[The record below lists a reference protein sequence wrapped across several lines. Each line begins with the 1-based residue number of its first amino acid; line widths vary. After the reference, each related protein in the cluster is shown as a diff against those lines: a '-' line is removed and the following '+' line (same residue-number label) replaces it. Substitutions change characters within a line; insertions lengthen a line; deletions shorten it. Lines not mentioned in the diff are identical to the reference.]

1 MSTFICFLYIDKEW
15 SQTDDLLL
23 HLLPPSRKHT
33 VESFYYDSDKL
44 LSMYSAL
51 LLSYMLETYYQVN
64 DALHCITWIKNRK
77 PQLNTF
83 PNIDFSF
90 SHTKGAILCGITDNN
105 TIGVDIELTNDPPFE
120 IMPLVFHPNEIHY
133 INNSNFSKEQAFFEI
148 WTQKEAYTKK
158 NCTGLSNDIITINTL
173 SPLLVS
179 AKYSYGFSD
188 R

>member
-64 DALHCITWIKNRK
+64 DALHCIPWIKNRK

-83 PNIDFSF
+83 P
-90 SHTKGAILCGITDNN
+90 TLILA
-105 TIGVDIELTNDPPFE
+105 
-120 IMPLVFHPNEIHY
+120 FHI
-133 INNSNFSKEQAFFEI
+133 
-148 WTQKEAYTKK
+148 QKA
-158 NCTGLSNDIITINTL
+158 LSY
-173 SPLLVS
+173 
-179 AKYSYGFSD
+179 AG
-188 R
+188 